1 MKNVK
6 ICGTMYKK
14 GDNTLN
20 EHDEIDDILKEIKGK
35 SEVEPTDDNDLT
47 NTDEDNTADII
58 DTTDIEDIKNAID
71 SGDDGTASMPSDDE
85 ILSEIM
91 GIIDGDNSETTQNV
105 EIEHDFEE
113 ETEENLVSENNEGY
127 LSFIEEPEKKINK
140 PAIIAIAVAVVVII
154 AVAVTAVVKMTQKE
168 PETTTSPTTT
178 TTTTA
183 APVIYKN
190 PLTGEEDYNKEADG
204 KRPVAIVVENAYA
217 ARPQWGID
225 DEKNAPD
232 IIVEGE
238 VEGGESRMLWL
249 FADYTSLPSQ
259 IGPIRS
265 ARPPYVNF
273 SQLFDAIFL
282 HWGMSYSKGDYVGA
296 NTVFKN
302 NNIDHINQMA
312 YSDNV
317 NLFSRDKSRGV
328 SSEHTGIIHG
338 ENVAA
343 AIDGAGFRTEA
354 NEKSYTKFGFN
365 ESEKA
370 VGETPC
376 NTLALTFSS
385 NTRTRDWTYNAE
397 DKTYHSSDYS
407 SNNGSSDVSRKNLLV
422 LFDTTTYV
430 SVYNYHGSGR
440 SETYCNYGLTGGTGK
455 LASLGTVIDINWT
468 VENGVIKITD
478 ANGNEVNLNAGKT
491 WIGYA
496 SSNHNGV
503 VNIG

>member
-1 MKNVK
+1 MKIVK

-20 EHDEIDDILKEIKGK
+20 EHDEIDDILNEIKGK

-91 GIIDGDNSETTQNV
+91 GIIDGDNSEITQNV

-190 PLTGEEDYNKEADG
+190 PLTGEVDYNKEADG

-249 FADYTSLPSQ
+249 FADYTSLPN
-259 IGPIRS
+259 R
-265 ARPPYVNF
+265 
-273 SQLFDAIFL
+273 
-282 HWGMSYSKGDYVGA
+282 SYS
-296 NTVFKN
+296 
-302 NNIDHINQMA
+302 
-312 YSDNV
+312 
-317 NLFSRDKSRGV
+317 
-328 SSEHTGIIHG
+328 
-338 ENVAA
+338 
-343 AIDGAGFRTEA
+343 
-354 NEKSYTKFGFN
+354 
-365 ESEKA
+365 
-370 VGETPC
+370 
-376 NTLALTFSS
+376 
-385 NTRTRDWTYNAE
+385 
-397 DKTYHSSDYS
+397 
-407 SNNGSSDVSRKNLLV
+407 
-422 LFDTTTYV
+422 
-430 SVYNYHGSGR
+430 
-440 SETYCNYGLTGGTGK
+440 
-455 LASLGTVIDINWT
+455 
-468 VENGVIKITD
+468 
-478 ANGNEVNLNAGKT
+478 
-491 WIGYA
+491 
-496 SSNHNGV
+496 
-503 VNIG
+503 